1 MFACSVCSNSD
12 EREASAARRIASP
25 SPDSQPK
32 LRKPQPRR
40 DRMLTPPAAKPS
52 AERSA
57 YVTGS
62 SSTRLAPAS
71 TAARARTHLS
81 KTAGSP
87 RWT

>member
-12 EREASAARRIASP
+12 EREASAARKIASP

-71 TAARARTHLS
+71 PAARARPH
-81 KTAGSP
+81 
-87 RWT
+87 